1 MSNAKA
7 TPRRAPGTGSL
18 IIRRDAAGRDSFY
31 GQWTP
36 SGGKQIKRSLGF
48 KRTPGNSDGL
58 TVRQAEAKL
67 RELMASVTATAPV
80 GERLTLADVA
90 TKYIAHLE
98 RLGRK
103 RSTIAA
109 AEMTLRTHLEPF
121 LAGRALNALT
131 HNDVYDLIAVLEAKG
146 LASKSIQN
154 YIGTL
159 GAIFTFATHPRRR
172 WASANPCR
180 GVELPA
186 VAEASEVRAL
196 DLDEVEA
203 LVSAARPGPF
213 EPIDRALFRAAAMT
227 GLRMGELIALRW
239 RDVDWTA
246 ARIRVRQ
253 NYVLG
258 KFGTPKSR
266 RSTRSVPMADEVGG
280 ELERLYKQSQRQ
292 DDDDLVFANPT
303 TGNPLDKSALRRR
316 YRKALTAAKLDEAHT
331 FHHLRHTFGTR
342 MAAAGVSMRTLQ
354 EWMGHRDIATTQL
367 YADYAPSRHEA
378 ELVAAAFAR
387 PAPLLVDQPETV
399 TSHLQTG
406 KPDA

>member
-1 MSNAKA
+1 MSSMSKKKA

-18 IIRRDAAGRDSFY
+18 IIHRDAAGRESYY

-36 SGGKQIKRSLGF
+36 PGGKQIKRRVGF
-48 KRTPGNSDGL
+48 KRTPGSAEGL
-58 TVRQAEAKL
+58 TVRQAETGL
-67 RELMASVTATAPV
+67 RKLMASVTATAPV
-80 GERLTLADVA
+80 GERLTIAEVGA
-90 TKYIAHLE
+90 KYLAHLE
-98 RLGRK
+98 RVGRK

-109 AEMTLRTHLEPF
+109 AEMTLRAHLEPF
-121 LAGRALNALT
+121 FAERALDAIT
-131 HNDVYDLIAVLEAKG
+131 HNDVHDLIAVMEGKG
-146 LASKSIQN
+146 LAPKSIRN

-159 GAIFTFATHPRRR
+159 GAIFVFAAHPRRR
-172 WASANPCR
+172 WASENPCQ

-203 LVSAARPGPF
+203 LVAAAQPGAF
-213 EPIDRALFRAAAMT
+213 EAIDRALYRTAAMT

-253 NYVLG
+253 NFVLG
-258 KFGTPKSR
+258 EFGTPKSR

-280 ELERLYKQSQRQ
+280 ELERLYKQSCWQG
-292 DDDDLVFANPT
+292 DEHLVFANPT

-316 YRKALTAAKLDEAHT
+316 YRKALKAAKLDEAHT

-367 YADYAPSRHEA
+367 YADYAPSAHEA
-378 ELVAAAFAR
+378 QLVAAAFAR
-387 PAPLLVDQPETV
+387 EADNAA
-399 TSHLQTG
+399 TSVAEDG
-406 KPDA
+406 AR

>member
-1 MSNAKA
+1 MSTRKA

-18 IIRRDAAGRDSFY
+18 IVRCDAAGRESYY

-36 SGGKQIKRSLGF
+36 PGGRQIKRALGF
-48 KRTPGNSDGL
+48 KRTPGTADGL

-67 RELMASVTATAPV
+67 RAVMAAVTATAPV
-80 GERLTLADVA
+80 GERLTIAAVG

-98 RLGRK
+98 RVGRK
-103 RSTIAA
+103 PSTIAA
-109 AEMTLRTHLEPF
+109 AEMTLRAHIEPF
-121 LAGRALNALT
+121 FAGHALDAIT
-131 HNDVYDLIAVLEAKG
+131 HNDVYDLVAVMEGKG
-146 LASKSIQN
+146 LAAKSIHN
-154 YIGTL
+154 YVGTL
-159 GAIFTFATHPRRR
+159 SAIFTFAMHPRRR

-180 GVELPA
+180 GVELPP

-203 LVSAARPGPF
+203 LVAAARPGAF
-213 EPIDRALFRAAAMT
+213 EALDRALYRTAAMT

-239 RDVDWTA
+239 RDVDWAA

-258 KFGTPKSR
+258 EFGTPKSK

-280 ELERLYKQSQRQ
+280 ELERLYKRSHWQ
-292 DDDDLVFANPT
+292 DDDDLVFANPS

-316 YRKALTAAKLDEAHT
+316 YRKALKAATLDEAHT

-367 YADYAPSRHEA
+367 YADYAPSSREA

-387 PAPLLVDQPETV
+387 KADDAPTRFVGD
-399 TSHLQTG
+399 G
-406 KPDA
+406 GR